1 MTEEKDTVGGPYSG
15 DWWRYAKERN
25 RARAQDSQR
34 AFEHERRQ
42 EEERVAER
50 NALRTRAN
58 DALREARLAE
68 RHCLQHRTAAARANW
83 EEKQRLADELIAA
96 ARAQGLF

>member
-1 MTEEKDTVGGPYSG
+1 MVTQMVW
-15 DWWRYAKERN
+15 DWHKAIEERN
-25 RARAQDSQR
+25 RAIVEESQR

-68 RHCLQHRTAAARANW
+68 RRYLQHRDAAARANW
-83 EEKQRLADELIAA
+83 EEKQRAADEQIAA